1 MLPIMIPLPAVRS
14 RSNSGEFVEL
24 DQSMTGLFCMQLDL
38 AKLVP
43 SGREQG
49 LEDKLRG
56 LQE

>member
-1 MLPIMIPLPAVRS
+1 
-14 RSNSGEFVEL
+14 
-24 DQSMTGLFCMQLDL
+24 MTSCFFLQLDL

-43 SGREQG
+43 SGREKG

>member
-1 MLPIMIPLPAVRS
+1 MDMLIGIHSLGRS
-14 RSNSGEFVEL
+14 IKL
-24 DQSMTGLFCMQLDL
+24 CMQLDL